1 MATQERQTRKPI
13 TCISP
18 ETQVG
23 GTEHLLQT
31 AKEFSIRHSLK
42 LPPKLSRQPDRLHLH
57 HKEMD
62 QQLQI
67 CRSTLGAINCAI
79 WSLMGSRM
87 RLCKDKMADEAAQ
100 TKRTQE
106 RLSLPQ
112 AAAPVFEDY
121 SKKNQPCIRALARES
136 DAAIR

>member
-1 MATQERQTRKPI
+1 M
-13 TCISP
+13 
-18 ETQVG
+18 
-23 GTEHLLQT
+23 GT
-31 AKEFSIRHSLK
+31 F
-42 LPPKLSRQPDRLHLH
+42 
-57 HKEMD
+57 
-62 QQLQI
+62 
-67 CRSTLGAINCAI
+67 NCAI

-87 RLCKDKMADEAAQ
+87 RLCKDEMAGETAQ
-100 TKRTQE
+100 TKSSQE